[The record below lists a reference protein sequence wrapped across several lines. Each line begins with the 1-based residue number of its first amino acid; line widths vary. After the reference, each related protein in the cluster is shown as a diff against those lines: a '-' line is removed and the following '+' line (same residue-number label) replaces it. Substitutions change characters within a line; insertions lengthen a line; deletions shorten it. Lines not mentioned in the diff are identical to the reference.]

1 MRKVCLRCLLFITP
15 WATLPFY
22 VGCKPH
28 NFNYCLV
35 TLFFMIR
42 LYYLFH
48 YKIMILSNILL
59 FCNCVAFRHLVIQ
72 NDLWKLRDPTFKMKI
87 KMSLCKCMCNVGLSQ
102 KNVCFLSYLQHSLC
116 HLFCLEKVH
125 YRQSNHWSS
134 WSFTQYIASL
144 MEIHVTWRFELCA
157 QCHNMHIIY
166 VPSIHRIRN
175 IYYGR
180 HLNE

>member
-1 MRKVCLRCLLFITP
+1 M
-15 WATLPFY
+15 PFY

-28 NFNYCLV
+28 NFNYCLI

-48 YKIMILSNILL
+48 YKIMILSNIYYP
-59 FCNCVAFRHLVIQ
+59 FQ
-72 NDLWKLRDPTFKMKI
+72 NDLWKLWNPTFKMKI
-87 KMSLCKCMCNVGLSQ
+87 KMSFCKCMCNVGLSQ

-125 YRQSNHWSS
+125 YRQNNHWS
-134 WSFTQYIASL
+134 FMEYIASL